1 MRWNLG
7 LTCAA
12 ALFGFVSEASADIF
26 RDPDTG
32 FSFSQKDV
40 PITTN
45 NDYIT
50 FRIAIPSPA
59 PAGQPYDTV
68 LQIVAPV
75 VANWVGVA
83 WGASM
88 LNNPLLLGWPNGA
101 SGVVS
106 MRRATTRT
114 APAVYT
120 GASVQLL
127 KTGTKS
133 NGTHWQVTAKCTGCT
148 QFTTTGTTTKSL
160 NPAGSN
166 RLAFAYSKTKP
177 SQPGS
182 DSSPISVHDLFGY
195 WDHDFAS
202 AGNTGF
208 QDLVDKNL

>member
-1 MRWNLG
+1 MKISEEFQTSIVTKSLVNIYG
-7 LTCAA
+7 GY
-12 ALFGFVSEASADIF
+12 LFTVSEVSADIF

-106 MRRATTRT
+106 MRRAT
-114 APAVYT
+114 
-120 GASVQLL
+120 
-127 KTGTKS
+127 
-133 NGTHWQVTAKCTGCT
+133 
-148 QFTTTGTTTKSL
+148 
-160 NPAGSN
+160 
-166 RLAFAYSKTKP
+166 
-177 SQPGS
+177 
-182 DSSPISVHDLFGY
+182 
-195 WDHDFAS
+195 
-202 AGNTGF
+202 
-208 QDLVDKNL
+208 